1 MPTTY
6 AHNVFGRTV
15 FHKLTPE
22 LKRIVLDNSMAY
34 QIGLHGP
41 DILFYYKPFKSNK
54 VSDMGHRLHAES
66 AAEFFRQS
74 KKQLLEEGDPV
85 LLAYLMGFIC
95 HFMLDSSC
103 HSYISYYMEETGAGH
118 DEIETEFDR
127 VLMEADGLNPLK
139 HRPGGFIRVNK
150 KEVEVIAKVLRP
162 ITVEEIKMAL
172 VSMRFYTGVLVR
184 PTAVGRN
191 GILRLLKI
199 LKCYEGMNGRVMR
212 KKKIKRC
219 EEGTKKLQE
228 LFDLVVPETV
238 TVIEDFCRTLGDAE
252 YLSGRFERNFG

>member
-41 DILFYYKPFKSNK
+41 DILFYHKPFKNNK
-54 VSDMGHRLHAES
+54 VSDMGHKLHAES
-66 AAEFFRQS
+66 AAEFFKKS
-74 KKQLLEEGDPV
+74 KGWLIEEGDPV

-103 HSYISYYMEETGAGH
+103 HPYISYYMEETGAGH
-118 DEIETEFDR
+118 DEIEMEFDR
-127 VLMEADGLNPLK
+127 ALMESDRLNPLK
-139 HRPGGFIRVNK
+139 HRPGSFIRVRK
-150 KEVEVIAKVLRP
+150 KDSEVIAKVLAP
-162 ITVEEIKMAL
+162 ITAKEIRWAL
-172 VSMRFYTGVLVR
+172 ISMRFYTGVLVR
-184 PTAVGRN
+184 PTSIGRN
-191 GILRLLKI
+191 GILKLMKLLG
-199 LKCYEGMNGRVMR
+199 CYEGMNGRVMR
-212 KKKIKRC
+212 KKKSKRC